1 MQEINL
7 TIIFIL
13 VICGLMAGSLLNVF
27 IYRIPIIYNGSSNNS
42 KYNLFWP
49 RSQCRNCSNTIR
61 FLHNIPIISYI
72 ILKGKCAYCE
82 RIISSQY
89 PLVELITMIFTIY
102 CGLYYGLIIE
112 LIAILFFLWVLIII
126 SFIDINHKIIPDSL
140 SLTLLWAGLLCTIIY
155 SENGLSSILIDTKSS
170 ILGVISGYLVL
181 WFIYHIHFFITKK
194 EGLGYGD
201 FKLLAAIGAWVGWQ
215 LIPMTLFFA
224 SILGLIYGLISI
236 NLKRTDK
243 DTPIPFGPFL
253 AISGW
258 ISLVFGA
265 KIITIYSFI

>member
-13 VICGLMAGSLLNVF
+13 VISGLIVGSLLNVF
-27 IYRIPIIYNGSSNNS
+27 IYRIPIICSEPSNKR

-49 RSQCRNCSNTIR
+49 RSQCRNCSNTIQ

-72 ILKGKCAYCE
+72 ILKGRCAYCKTT
-82 RIISSQY
+82 ISPQY
-89 PLVELITMIFTIY
+89 PIVEIITMILTLY
-102 CGLYYGLIIE
+102 CGLHYGFIIE
-112 LIAILFFLWVLIII
+112 LIAILIFLWFLIII

-140 SLTLLWAGLLCTIIY
+140 SLTLLWAGLLFTVIY
-155 SENGLSSILIDTKSS
+155 SDNGLPLNPIDTKSS
-170 ILGVISGYLVL
+170 ILGVISGYLIL

-215 LIPMTLFFA
+215 LIPMTLFLA

-236 NLKRTDK
+236 NLKLTDK
-243 DTPIPFGPFL
+243 DTPIAFGPFL

-258 ISLVFGA
+258 ISLVFSA
-265 KIITIYSFI
+265 KIITIYSLI